1 MVCPRCIL
9 AVRTLLV
16 SKGFTPIVVNL
27 GDVEIAEELDDA
39 RKNDLDEA
47 LRSLGFELLDD
58 PKSQLVEQLRVAV
71 LEWVRMRDE
80 RPKISDYLS
89 NRLSKDYSSLSKLF
103 REVKGITI
111 ERFTILHRI
120 EYAKE
125 LLCYSQLS
133 IGEVAYQLGYS
144 SPTHLTNQFRQVTG
158 MSPKMFRQ
166 QGVNTRI
173 SLSDI

>member
-16 SKGFTPIVVNL
+16 SKGFTPVVVNL
-27 GDVEIAEELDDA
+27 GDVEIEEELDES
-39 RKNDLDEA
+39 RRNELDES
-47 LRSLGFELLDD
+47 LRGLGFELLDD
-58 PKSQLVEQLRVAV
+58 PKTQLVELLRIAV
-71 LEWVRMRDE
+71 LEWVRMRNE

-89 NRLSKDYSSLSKLF
+89 DRLSKDYSFLSRLF

-133 IGEVAYQLGYS
+133 ISEIAYQLGYS
-144 SPTHLTNQFRQVTG
+144 SPTHLANQFRQETG
-158 MSPKMFRQ
+158 ISPKMFRQ

>member
-16 SKGFTPIVVNL
+16 SKGFTPVVVNL
-27 GDVEIAEELDDA
+27 GDVEIEEELDES
-39 RKNDLDEA
+39 RRNELDES
-47 LRSLGFELLDD
+47 LRGLGFELLDD
-58 PKSQLVEQLRVAV
+58 PKTQLVELLRIAV

-89 NRLSKDYSSLSKLF
+89 DRLSKDYSFLSRLF

-133 IGEVAYQLGYS
+133 ISEIAYQLGYS
-144 SPTHLTNQFRQVTG
+144 SPTHLANQFRQETG
-158 MSPKMFRQ
+158 ISPKMFRQ
-166 QGVNTRI
+166 QGGCTRI
-173 SLSDI
+173 PLSDI